1 VYKLFKQAIWDDNG
15 RQLVNAVYTD
25 DPTHPRPPHTEPCY
39 DQDTNVK
46 WWQCSTD
53 ELKCDGREYIGFLLH
68 QHLNNCEYY
77 PAKRN
82 IIFNKQGNVV
92 LLCDDE
98 TYWSLESV
106 YMGIEN
112 YLKTQLTT
120 LEF

>member
-1 VYKLFKQAIWDDNG
+1 MYKLFKQAIWDEHG

-39 DQDTNVK
+39 DSDTNVK

-53 ELKCDGREYIGFLLH
+53 EFKCDGREYIGFLLH

-82 IIFNKQGNVV
+82 IVFNKKGEIV
-92 LLCDDE
+92 LLCNDTE
-98 TYWSLESV
+98 WFRIMKSYGSV
-106 YMGIEN
+106 EN
-112 YLKTQLTT
+112 YLKTQQTE